1 MNEMLR
7 HKNSFCAKFEIQ
19 CKSLQIMY
27 AHLCRIAQ
35 KLTLGWN
42 PVFLTNKA
50 NIKYKS
56 IHIIYICKSRCLKG
70 AKGILASVN
79 LGLNKLRPMSYRIKV
94 PHDWGV

>member
-7 HKNSFCAKFEIQ
+7 HKNSFRAKFEIQ

-56 IHIIYICKSRCLKG
+56 VHIIYICKSGCLKG
-70 AKGILASVN
+70 AKGILASCKF
-79 LGLNKLRPMSYRIKV
+79 GIKQT
-94 PHDWGV
+94 